1 MPIKLNRE
9 QGSKEKQ
16 NRVVKIS
23 VVKQREVKSGIAQS
37 GIVS

>member
-23 VVKQREVKSGIAQS
+23 VVKRGIAKSGI
-37 GIVS
+37 VR